1 MATRKSAITVGED
14 CRRLTSALVYAATEW
29 LVMFLLFLNALLS
42 YAITKIASFFGLEIP
57 CLLCSRLDHVIGN
70 KTPDFYRELIC
81 HAHKLEISSL
91 AYCQIH
97 MKLSD
102 VHRMCE
108 ECLVS
113 FATEKKTN
121 PETYRLLVGKLG
133 TDFECVAGDD
143 HSFHLDKQLHIRSN
157 HETDIHVKK
166 PPDDTSRQAP
176 ESDLNDMKCCI
187 CCGVP
192 IVSNLKSTRLFNASL
207 IVNKAGMLEGSSSCS
222 ITCEHHDF
230 LNKKIARSSGSSQTF
245 SIGKRS
251 QDPLDHIGYSELKI
265 TSDSESEV
273 PLSDE
278 DDAHSAI
285 QRTFAY
291 NKDPISS
298 SLEKP
303 DSIKANL
310 AAAVATG
317 RLSLH
322 KLDSPSM
329 TSVPSVVVSDEQP
342 RCMTCGHSLTNGF
355 PAVAAGDTD
364 KKQENVTELYQ
375 SGNGS
380 TSAPS
385 RTSGYGLEELNWQ
398 TSEPLHPAVMEFF
411 TPRAVPSL
419 NKPTKRFT
427 ESTFPSLLENV
438 TQIASDK
445 TVKESSETARPMLD
459 IFFTPRAVP
468 SSRKSLEGL
477 SGSLFSSARPEFFTP
492 RAFPSSNKGAEFLS
506 GTTFPSTVPEFF
518 TPRAAS
524 SSVPSSVKVDDHVSG
539 GACSSSISKSS
550 TLSTAASSEKP
561 TESLAEVFTSKCDAE
576 AAVTDNYQSEMPSD
590 SASELL
596 GMTRP
601 EGLSRL
607 KLLRPSSLTTDDP
620 SLLMSGSLDL
630 NDAYKLAVGSK
641 GGNPS
646 ESLVDN
652 GGKEPSKVPEDLK
665 SLISQISSLRGMS
678 DIAMSPKI
686 QLGSGDLKVPDASTP
701 ISLQALHKKLSIERY
716 ESGVDSLDGSIVSEI
731 EGESAVDRLKRQ
743 VEYDRKAMY
752 ALYKE
757 LEEERNAAAISA
769 NQAMAM
775 ITRLQEEK
783 ASLHMEALQYLR
795 LMEEQSEYD
804 QEALQKAS
812 ELLAEREKEIQDL
825 EMELESF
832 RKRFQDEPMLDQK
845 SENATC
851 PDKMVGGL
859 PLWQHDNVENF
870 EGRKFSYD
878 QALNH
883 KNLSLQNLEKDLG
896 KIVNDMNGREK
907 NIEKEYLLDLEDERG
922 YISSCLKKLEKRL
935 TQTDVR
941 ATEQGEV
948 AQRCNI
954 KTEEDFPIPDRFS
967 ERGTSEGSH
976 GTNGFTVSDHSLV
989 NCDPSLENYRGNYL
1003 STIENEIL
1011 HLNERL
1017 VALEADKDFLEHTLN
1032 SLSSGSE
1039 GLKLV
1044 QEIAHHLREMRRV
1057 WSGAAGT
1064 CCS

>member
-1 MATRKSAITVGED
+1 MATRRSAITLGED
-14 CRRLTSALVYAATEW
+14 CRRLTSALAYAATEW
-29 LVMFLLFLNALLS
+29 LVMFLLFFNALLS

-143 HSFHLDKQLHIRSN
+143 HSFHLDKQLHLCSN
-157 HETDIHVKK
+157 RETDIHVKK
-166 PPDDTSRQAP
+166 PPDDTSRHAP
-176 ESDLNDMKCCI
+176 ESDLSGMKCCM

-192 IVSNLKSTRLFNASL
+192 IVSNPKSTRLFNASL

-230 LNKKIARSSGSSQTF
+230 LNKKIARSSGSSQIF

-303 DSIKANL
+303 DSIKTNL
-310 AAAVATG
+310 SAAAATG
-317 RLSLH
+317 RLGLH

-329 TSVPSVVVSDEQP
+329 TSIPSVVVSDEQP
-342 RCMTCGHSLTNGF
+342 RCMTCGHSLTNGI

-364 KKQENVTELYQ
+364 KRQQENVTELHQ

-380 TSAPS
+380 TLAPS

-438 TQIASDK
+438 TQSASDK
-445 TVKESSETARPMLD
+445 TVKESCETARPMLD
-459 IFFTPRAVP
+459 MFFTPRAVP

-492 RAFPSSNKGAEFLS
+492 RAFPSSNRGAEFLS

-524 SSVPSSVKVDDHVSG
+524 SSGKALEVLSEAGYVTPACDTFVPQTVPSSVKVDDHVSG

-550 TLSTAASSEKP
+550 TLSTAASSEKA
-561 TESLAEVFTSKCDAE
+561 TESLAEVFTSKCKFE
-576 AAVTDNYQSEMPSD
+576 VFCSY
-590 SASELL
+590 LL
-596 GMTRP
+596 NA
-601 EGLSRL
+601 
-607 KLLRPSSLTTDDP
+607 KSLT
-620 SLLMSGSLDL
+620 
-630 NDAYKLAVGSK
+630 
-641 GGNPS
+641 
-646 ESLVDN
+646 
-652 GGKEPSKVPEDLK
+652 
-665 SLISQISSLRGMS
+665 
-678 DIAMSPKI
+678 
-686 QLGSGDLKVPDASTP
+686 
-701 ISLQALHKKLSIERY
+701 
-716 ESGVDSLDGSIVSEI
+716 
-731 EGESAVDRLKRQ
+731 
-743 VEYDRKAMY
+743 
-752 ALYKE
+752 
-757 LEEERNAAAISA
+757 
-769 NQAMAM
+769 
-775 ITRLQEEK
+775 
-783 ASLHMEALQYLR
+783 
-795 LMEEQSEYD
+795 
-804 QEALQKAS
+804 
-812 ELLAEREKEIQDL
+812 
-825 EMELESF
+825 F
-832 RKRFQDEPMLDQK
+832 
-845 SENATC
+845 
-851 PDKMVGGL
+851 
-859 PLWQHDNVENF
+859 
-870 EGRKFSYD
+870 
-878 QALNH
+878 
-883 KNLSLQNLEKDLG
+883 
-896 KIVNDMNGREK
+896 
-907 NIEKEYLLDLEDERG
+907 
-922 YISSCLKKLEKRL
+922 
-935 TQTDVR
+935 
-941 ATEQGEV
+941 
-948 AQRCNI
+948 
-954 KTEEDFPIPDRFS
+954 
-967 ERGTSEGSH
+967 
-976 GTNGFTVSDHSLV
+976 
-989 NCDPSLENYRGNYL
+989 
-1003 STIENEIL
+1003 
-1011 HLNERL
+1011 
-1017 VALEADKDFLEHTLN
+1017 
-1032 SLSSGSE
+1032 
-1039 GLKLV
+1039 
-1044 QEIAHHLREMRRV
+1044 
-1057 WSGAAGT
+1057 
-1064 CCS
+1064 